1 VQPPLE
7 FIARSFLLKTQFNQ
21 KRNYLYATVHT
32 KLQSNVANDAPPN
45 RIPDLTSALRRLRE
59 KAAHKTQKRQGVL
72 EMFSKC
78 RAWRRERPCA
88 RQWGGL
94 AAGIVATLLPLV
106 VAAQATGQTPA
117 QVIEEGLRRQQEREA
132 QQQRSQQPQADV
144 LSKPQPRLT
153 LAELPRET
161 TCFVIDDISLDGPGS
176 QRFRWLLNE
185 TLPYLQRC
193 IGVQGLQHIAS
204 VLDQT
209 LVEQG
214 YATTRVVLP
223 AQNLRDGRLKLF
235 LHVGRVSE
243 LRMVRS
249 ADGKAVVDYRWGTWR
264 NAFPIS
270 EGDTLDIRALEQ
282 GVEQMKRLPSQ
293 SVSTRIEPGALPD
306 TSIVLIERETS
317 ESAGRVRGGF
327 TLDNSG
333 SQALGR
339 TQLSANA
346 ALDNPF
352 GLNDLLNLGF
362 NTNAERTTHDHRSQS
377 LSGGYS
383 IPWGYSTFSVNSSR
397 NEFAQIVQGT
407 TAQFLSSG
415 RSESNSVRWQHM
427 ALRTASSKT
436 ALYAEVSTRR
446 ANSYL
451 DDVELIV
458 QKRRTTNLETGL
470 THRQL
475 IGDAAIDIDIAH
487 RRGMPWHSAQD
498 DLPTSGS
505 GGLTLRP
512 QLWTLNASLTL
523 PLKAA
528 GHELQWSSSVRA
540 QRTHDNTLSVDQI
553 AIGGRG
559 SVRGFDG
566 DRVLLAERGWVL
578 RNELSATLKRF
589 EGFGGIELSAY
600 AALDAGRVWG
610 PSDVNLVGHA
620 LVGAAVG
627 LRGRHKNLQ
636 FDAALGAP
644 VHTPFGFVTSSVV
657 PYVNATY
664 GF

>member
-1 VQPPLE
+1 M
-7 FIARSFLLKTQFNQ
+7 S
-21 KRNYLYATVHT
+21 
-32 KLQSNVANDAPPN
+32 
-45 RIPDLTSALRRLRE
+45 
-59 KAAHKTQKRQGVL
+59 
-72 EMFSKC
+72 SKC
-78 RAWRRERPCA
+78 RALRCA
-88 RQWGGL
+88 RSRVPRWVGL
-94 AAGIVATLLPLV
+94 AAGIAVALVPLV
-106 VAAQATGQTPA
+106 AAAQAAGPTPA
-117 QVIEEGLRRQQEREA
+117 QVVEEGLRRQQEREA
-132 QQQRSQQPQADV
+132 QQQRAQAPQADV
-144 LSKPQPRLT
+144 LNKPQPRFT
-153 LAELPRET
+153 VAELPIEA
-161 TCFVIDDISLDGPGS
+161 TCFVIDDFDLEGPGW

-185 TLPYLQRC
+185 TLPYLHRC

-209 LVEQG
+209 LIEQG

-223 AQNLRDGRLKLF
+223 AQNLRDGHLKLF
-235 LHVGRVSE
+235 LHVGRISE
-243 LRMVRS
+243 MRMVRS
-249 ADGKAVVDYRWGTWR
+249 ADGKPDHRWGTWR

-270 EGDTLDIRALEQ
+270 EGDILDVRALEQ

-293 SVSTRIEPGALPD
+293 SVSTRIEPGAQPD
-306 TSIVLIERETS
+306 TSIVLIERETG
-317 ESAGRVRGGF
+317 EPADRIRGGGI

-333 SQALGR
+333 SEALGR
-339 TQLSANA
+339 TQLSANV

-352 GLNDLLNLGF
+352 GLNDVLNLGF
-362 NTNAERTTHDHRSQS
+362 NTNAESPKHDHRSQS
-377 LSGGYS
+377 LSAGYS

-397 NEFAQIVQGT
+397 NEFAQVVQGT
-407 TAQFLSSG
+407 TVQFLSSG
-415 RSESNSVRWQHM
+415 RSESNSLRWQQM
-427 ALRTASSKT
+427 VLRTASTKT
-436 ALYAEVSTRR
+436 ALYVEVSTRR

-475 IGDAAIDIDIAH
+475 IGDAAIDLDIAH
-487 RRGMPWHSAQD
+487 RRGMPWRSAQD
-498 DLPTSGS
+498 DLPGASD

-512 QLWTLNASLTL
+512 KLWTLNASLTV
-523 PLKAA
+523 PWKAA
-528 GHELQWSSSVRA
+528 GHELQWSSSLHA
-540 QRTHDNTLSVDQI
+540 QRTHDTTLSVDQI

-566 DRVLLAERGWVL
+566 DRVLLAESGWVL
-578 RNELSATLKRF
+578 RNELSALLKRF
-589 EGFGGIELSAY
+589 EGLEVSTY

-644 VHTPFGFVTSSVV
+644 IHTPDGFVTSSVV
-657 PYVNATY
+657 PYVSATY